1 MHELNQNNY
10 SKVRCIYAFTI
21 QFPLKRNFEQGNN
34 ILGMGRRNLVKVS
47 VDEHCRMDLNT
58 LEAHLQVFNQ

>member
-1 MHELNQNNY
+1 M
-10 SKVRCIYAFTI
+10 YAFTI